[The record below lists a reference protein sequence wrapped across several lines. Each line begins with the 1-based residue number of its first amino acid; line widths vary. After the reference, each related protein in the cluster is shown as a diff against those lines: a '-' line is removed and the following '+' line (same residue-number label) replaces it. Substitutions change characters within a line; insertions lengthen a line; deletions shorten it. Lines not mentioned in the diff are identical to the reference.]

1 MDLRDRAVSACDSG
15 VWTRAEIAEMFG
27 VSTAWIRRL
36 LQRRRER
43 GSYAPL
49 DGRRGR
55 KPAFWGVALRRLER
69 LVADQPDATLEE
81 LRDRS
86 GVSCSV
92 MTVHNTL
99 KRLGYRRKKRR
110 CGQRSRIG
118 RRSRGSAGR
127 GDERRVASM
136 HGVSASSMKAV
147 RRPT

>member
-1 MDLRDRAVSACDSG
+1 MDLRDRVVGACDDG
-15 VWTRAEIAEMFG
+15 VLTREEIAEAFG
-27 VSTAWIRRL
+27 VSTSWIRRL

-55 KPAFWGVALRRLER
+55 KPAYSGAALDRLKG
-69 LVADQPDATLEE
+69 LIAKQSDTTLEE

-92 MTVHNTL
+92 VTVFNTL

-110 CGQRSRIG
+110 SGRRSRIG
-118 RRSRGSAGR
+118 WTLHSSAAR
-127 GDERRVASM
+127 GDQKHVA
-136 HGVSASSMKAV
+136 
-147 RRPT
+147 